1 MSFKDSFCGGAVIS
15 RKRRFRLFSVTCLMK
30 DYALIRQHMLLD
42 FYCCCFDIRRDEET
56 VLFYKSKYVNTE
68 KKALYKNIFNS
79 QMSSDVTH
87 LIKKKKSALVF
98 IVVIAKTAPR
108 IMSLPIL
115 SQSFCKLVRRTSLT
129 WSPQPETPTPS
140 VHLCPHIFAH
150 R

>member
-1 MSFKDSFCGGAVIS
+1 
-15 RKRRFRLFSVTCLMK
+15 MK

-87 LIKKKKSALVF
+87 LIKKKNL
-98 IVVIAKTAPR
+98 
-108 IMSLPIL
+108 LL
-115 SQSFCKLVRRTSLT
+115 YLL
-129 WSPQPETPTPS
+129 
-140 VHLCPHIFAH
+140 LL
-150 R
+150 